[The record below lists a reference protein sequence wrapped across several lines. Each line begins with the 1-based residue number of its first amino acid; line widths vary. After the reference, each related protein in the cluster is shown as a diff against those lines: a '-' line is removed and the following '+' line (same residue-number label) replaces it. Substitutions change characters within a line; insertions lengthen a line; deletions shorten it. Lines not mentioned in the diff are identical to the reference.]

1 VSLGRRYLKPGWMP
15 SRLVNPLLMRLG
27 IIPTLAVRGRTSGE
41 WRTVPVNVLELAGQR
56 YLVAP
61 ARGHPVG
68 PQPSSHG
75 RRRTSPAW
83 PDRALPGC
91 RDHRRR
97 EAAHYRGV
105 SRALGLPGSAVLQGS
120 AECGRSSGVQ
130 DRAPTP
136 GSPTSATTWP
146 WPASARAS
154 ACPTC
159 SSSDSRPTRGVM
171 APRGARPGCSS
182 PSSR

>member
-1 VSLGRRYLKPGWMP
+1 MSQGRRYLKPGWMV

-61 ARGHPVG
+61 RGDTQWVRNLRATG
-68 PQPSSHG
+68 RG
-75 RRRTSPAW
+75 ELRRRGRIEPFRCYR
-83 PDRALPGC
+83 DR
-91 RDHRRR
+91 RRR
-97 EAAHYRGV
+97 EAAHHRGV

-130 DRAPTP
+130 DRATVTERRSRG
-136 GSPTSATTWP
+136 GSKSGDSETWK
-146 WPASARAS
+146 
-154 ACPTC
+154 
-159 SSSDSRPTRGVM
+159 V
-171 APRGARPGCSS
+171 
-182 PSSR
+182 